1 VAVVAD
7 QMDREQVMMVVLVVE
22 DQITVPAEMAQQIRD
37 MLVQKLIMT
46 QMLVVAALVQLLSCH
61 QHLNQRLEQIS
72 QLVRVA

>member
-7 QMDREQVMMVVLVVE
+7 QMAVTLVVMAVLVVE
-22 DQITVPAEMAQQIRD
+22 DQITIPAEMAQQIRD

-61 QHLNQRLEQIS
+61 QHLNQ
-72 QLVRVA
+72 